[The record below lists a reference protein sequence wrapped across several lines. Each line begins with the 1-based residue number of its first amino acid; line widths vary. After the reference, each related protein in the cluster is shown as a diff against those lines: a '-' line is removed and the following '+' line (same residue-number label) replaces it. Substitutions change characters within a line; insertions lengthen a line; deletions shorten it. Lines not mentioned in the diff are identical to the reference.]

1 MKLSS
6 AYLGSGADCQ
16 MPWLVRE
23 HPIPDIP
30 LHIARR
36 KIRNRYVAA
45 LSDGQVLTS
54 YDVDTWMQKKYGDFT
69 DRTINV
75 SLQLTETQME
85 DAIVAESLDRYYE
98 DIKPGDKKKL
108 ARAKRFIT
116 ATPCPICLYGG
127 LQFQV
132 HPCKC
137 HFHRKCVEEALRW
150 SPKCPTCG
158 ETINATEAV
167 SKCNGSAK
175 RRRITR
181 KS

>member
-1 MKLSS
+1 
-6 AYLGSGADCQ
+6 

-23 HPIPDIP
+23 HPIPDMP
-30 LHIARR
+30 LRAAQR

-45 LSDGQVLTS
+45 LSDGKVLTS
-54 YDVDTWMQKKYGDFT
+54 YDVDQWMKKKFGDLT
-69 DRTINV
+69 ERTIRV
-75 SLQLTETQME
+75 SLELTEEQLE
-85 DAIVAESLDRYYE
+85 SAVVAESLDRYYE
-98 DIKPGDKKKL
+98 DIKPGKKMSI

-116 ATPCPICLYGG
+116 AAPCPICLFGG

-137 HFHRKCVEEALRW
+137 HFHRKCIEEALRW

-158 ETINATEAV
+158 ETINATETV
-167 SKCNGSAK
+167 SKCKGSAK